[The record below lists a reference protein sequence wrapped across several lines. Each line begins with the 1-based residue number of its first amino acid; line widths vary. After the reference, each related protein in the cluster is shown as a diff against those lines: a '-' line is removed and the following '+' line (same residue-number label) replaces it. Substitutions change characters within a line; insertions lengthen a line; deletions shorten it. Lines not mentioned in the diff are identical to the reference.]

1 MVSGAQALS
10 EEEVDQL
17 ERFLGIS
24 LVDLNDF
31 EESNVSTQRQR
42 ADYYLDL
49 LEELWYSQA
58 LKERHFEAWALE
70 LKKLHGAEERL
81 LLNRLTAQKV
91 NITAEHTDI
100 IKLRKRAVVQTE
112 LFIALINKTMYS
124 LLIEQEKMLSEIAF
138 PGFSRNFV
146 LSMETALNQRKS
158 VLQQGNTNALK
169 NMPFFDANMA
179 KEIAQQR
186 KFVCA
191 LLSIRLNMLQDRRLK
206 QRAGSMS
213 QGRSKPLT
221 PTNQRQQS
229 AGTDLSFAES
239 KEVESDRTTPEKA
252 IPRGERS
259 DTISSEMSE
268 AMTSPAEGDDLAG
281 DDPSTPRSVSDG
293 RKKKRRRRT
302 MVSSSVIEGFD
313 SSDSLHADGM
323 DIGEDGVDAPLLKRQ
338 FSNTYSD
345 SSIDSYSQS
354 LIQQE
359 NFLDQLNQQYVL
371 QSEASTI
378 PAIFNAEDLEAT
390 ATTAMDREDDE
401 DDSAML
407 DQIKAIMEGRA
418 PQS

>member
-1 MVSGAQALS
+1 
-10 EEEVDQL
+10 
-17 ERFLGIS
+17 
-24 LVDLNDF
+24 
-31 EESNVSTQRQR
+31 
-42 ADYYLDL
+42 
-49 LEELWYSQA
+49 
-58 LKERHFEAWALE
+58 
-70 LKKLHGAEERL
+70 
-81 LLNRLTAQKV
+81 
-91 NITAEHTDI
+91 
-100 IKLRKRAVVQTE
+100 
-112 LFIALINKTMYS
+112 
-124 LLIEQEKMLSEIAF
+124 
-138 PGFSRNFV
+138 
-146 LSMETALNQRKS
+146 
-158 VLQQGNTNALK
+158 
-169 NMPFFDANMA
+169 
-179 KEIAQQR
+179 
-186 KFVCA
+186 
-191 LLSIRLNMLQDRRLK
+191 
-206 QRAGSMS
+206 
-213 QGRSKPLT
+213 
-221 PTNQRQQS
+221 
-229 AGTDLSFAES
+229 
-239 KEVESDRTTPEKA
+239 
-252 IPRGERS
+252 
-259 DTISSEMSE
+259 MSE